1 MFDKSTIIKNV
12 LDAYL
17 SSTDIRTM
25 SIDDVR
31 AEIIDNTD
39 TEIEL
44 VNSVRDK
51 GRKMTYLKE
60 SLVPYQV
67 YRLLKELDLIHNIRR
82 GRTTTSAVYI
92 DDKYDPDY
100 GLYKLLIKRSDEETY
115 FYDACRRIQDD
126 LSVKQCIEVL
136 SYLKSEGGRDYK
148 TETEDES
155 LVAVGNGVVN
165 VYEEDPQEHLI
176 TWEEARE
183 RGYVFTSKWY
193 TDYNPD
199 AQQPHFF
206 DTENDRDMVPED
218 VLFDICGDEDRVEAV
233 KSAMHAM
240 LRPSWRVEAAM
251 LLVDPNFQGNN
262 GKSCLG
268 ELVQSLM
275 GDGNYASTKISELD
289 RSWRVEAAML
299 LVDPNFQGN
308 NGKSCLGEL
317 VQSLMGDGNYASTKI
332 SELDSGFN
340 LATLLDTK
348 AIVSTDADD
357 SEYIEHSGNFKML
370 TCNESM
376 TIHVKYKDD
385 VTTRWQGK
393 IWASTNGYPRFREVS
408 DAIDKRLYL
417 IDCNTHFSADSS
429 GTGIKKNKDIKEV
442 FFKQKETL
450 EYIFKMLLDLSYREL
465 PVYDF
470 QKQLKKDFRAETN
483 PVDAFLNELTDED
496 VRSEV
501 VEGWQSWTCTN
512 PHWDF
517 YPIDYLYLIFQG
529 FYYQNYN
536 KISSMSV
543 QKFRISLRAWVK
555 KNDTWELPTDSRGEM
570 MRVSHGGELTTKAEI
585 SSMSVQKFRI
595 SLRAWVKKNDTW
607 ELPTDSRGEMMR
619 VSHGGELTTKAE
631 SFTLKYMSREAGNE
645 NQLRSEWCNN
655 RVGNAG
661 DYATIFMPTTAKSK
675 YTCIRRKKAVQT
687 QEGDK

>member
-1 MFDKSTIIKNV
+1 MFDKSAIIKNV

-31 AEIIDNTD
+31 AELIDNTD

-44 VNSVRDK
+44 VNSVREK

-92 DDKYDPDY
+92 DDAYDRDY
-100 GLYKLLIKRSDEETY
+100 GLYKLLITRADEEKY
-115 FYDACRRIQDD
+115 FYDVCRRIQHD

-136 SYLKSEGGRDYK
+136 SYLKSERGSDAK
-148 TETEDES
+148 VETEDEA

-165 VYEEDPQEHLI
+165 VYAEDAQEHFI

-193 TDYNPD
+193 TDYNPS
-199 AQQPHFF
+199 ATQTIFH
-206 DTENDRDMVPED
+206 DTENNRDVVPED
-218 VLFDICGDEDRVEAV
+218 ILFDIAGDEDRVEAI

-240 LRPSWRVEAAM
+240 LRPNWRVEAAM
-251 LLVDPNFQGNN
+251 LLVDPNFMGNN
-262 GKSCLG
+262 GKSSLG
-268 ELVQSLM
+268 EL
-275 GDGNYASTKISELD
+275 I
-289 RSWRVEAAML
+289 
-299 LVDPNFQGN
+299 
-308 NGKSCLGEL
+308 
-317 VQSLMGDGNYASTKI
+317 QSLMGDGNYASTKI

-417 IDCNTHFSADSS
+417 IDCNTHFSAD
-429 GTGIKKNKDIKEV
+429 GTGAGIKKNKDIKEV
-442 FFKQKETL
+442 FLKDKNTL

-501 VEGWQSWTCTN
+501 VEGWQSWTCQN

-555 KNDTWELPTDSRGEM
+555 KNDDWELP
-570 MRVSHGGELTTKAEI
+570 V
-585 SSMSVQKFRI
+585 
-595 SLRAWVKKNDTW
+595 
-607 ELPTDSRGEMMR
+607 DSRGEMMR

-655 RVGNAG
+655 RLGSAG
-661 DYATIFMPTTAKSK
+661 DYNTIFMPATAKSK

-687 QEGDK
+687 QKGDK

>member
-1 MFDKSTIIKNV
+1 MFDKSAIIKNV
-12 LDAYL
+12 LDSYL

-31 AEIIDNTD
+31 AELIDNTD

-92 DDKYDPDY
+92 DDTHDRDY
-100 GLYKLLIKRSDEETY
+100 GLYKLLITRADEEKY
-115 FYDACRRIQDD
+115 FYDVCRRIQHD

-136 SYLKSEGGRDYK
+136 SYLKSERGSDAK
-148 TETEDES
+148 VETEDEA
-155 LVAVGNGVVN
+155 LVACGNGVVN

-176 TWEEARE
+176 TWEEARV

-193 TDYNPD
+193 TDYNAN
-199 AQQPHFF
+199 AQRPHFF
-206 DTENDRDMVPED
+206 DENNDRDVVPED
-218 VLFDICGDEDRVEAV
+218 VLMDIAGDEDRVEAI

-262 GKSCLG
+262 GKSSLG
-268 ELVQSLM
+268 ELL
-275 GDGNYASTKISELD
+275 
-289 RSWRVEAAML
+289 
-299 LVDPNFQGN
+299 
-308 NGKSCLGEL
+308 
-317 VQSLMGDGNYASTKI
+317 QSLMGDGNYASTKI

-417 IDCNTHFSADSS
+417 IDCNTHFSADGT

-450 EYIFKMLLDLSYREL
+450 EYIFKMLLDLNYREL

-470 QKQLKKDFRAETN
+470 QKQLKKDFRSETN

-555 KNDTWELPTDSRGEM
+555 KNDTWELP
-570 MRVSHGGELTTKAEI
+570 V
-585 SSMSVQKFRI
+585 
-595 SLRAWVKKNDTW
+595 
-607 ELPTDSRGEMMR
+607 DSRGEMMR

-655 RVGNAG
+655 RLGSAG
-661 DYATIFMPTTAKSK
+661 DFNTIFMPATAKTK

-687 QEGDK
+687 QKGDK

>member
-1 MFDKSTIIKNV
+1 MFDKSAIVKNV

-25 SIDDVR
+25 NIDDVR
-31 AEIIDNTD
+31 AELIDNTD

-92 DDKYDPDY
+92 DDKYDRDF
-100 GLYKLLIKRSDEETY
+100 GLYKLLITRADEEKY
-115 FYDACRRIQDD
+115 FYDVCRRIQHD

-136 SYLKSEGGRDYK
+136 SYLKSERGSDAK
-148 TETEDES
+148 VETEDEA

-165 VYEEDPQEHLI
+165 VYEDDQAEHLI
-176 TWEEARE
+176 SWEEARE

-199 AQQPHFF
+199 AQQPHFY
-206 DTENDRDMVPED
+206 DDQNDRDVVPETI
-218 VLFDICGDEDRVEAV
+218 LMDIAGDEDRVEAV

-262 GKSCLG
+262 GKSSLG
-268 ELVQSLM
+268 ELL
-275 GDGNYASTKISELD
+275 
-289 RSWRVEAAML
+289 
-299 LVDPNFQGN
+299 
-308 NGKSCLGEL
+308 
-317 VQSLMGDGNYASTKI
+317 QSLMGDGNYASTKI

-417 IDCNTHFSADSS
+417 IDCNTHFSADGT

-470 QKQLKKDFRAETN
+470 QKQLKKDFRSETN

-496 VRSEV
+496 VRNEV
-501 VEGWQSWTCTN
+501 VEGWQSWTCPN

-543 QKFRISLRAWVK
+543 QKFRISLRTWVK
-555 KNDTWELPTDSRGEM
+555 KNDE
-570 MRVSHGGELTTKAEI
+570 
-585 SSMSVQKFRI
+585 
-595 SLRAWVKKNDTW
+595 W

-645 NQLRSEWCNN
+645 NQLRSEWCNS

-661 DYATIFMPTTAKSK
+661 DFNTIFMPATAKSK
-675 YTCIRRKKAVQT
+675 YTCIRRKKAIQT
-687 QEGDK
+687 QGQKGDK

>member
-240 LRPSWRVEAAM
+240 LRP
-251 LLVDPNFQGNN
+251 
-262 GKSCLG
+262 
-268 ELVQSLM
+268 
-275 GDGNYASTKISELD
+275 
-289 RSWRVEAAML
+289 SWRVEAAML

-570 MRVSHGGELTTKAEI
+570 MRVSHGGELTTKAE
-585 SSMSVQKFRI
+585 
-595 SLRAWVKKNDTW
+595 
-607 ELPTDSRGEMMR
+607 
-619 VSHGGELTTKAE
+619 

-645 NQLRSEWCNN
+645 NQLHSEWCNN

-687 QEGDK
+687 QKGDK

>member
-165 VYEEDPQEHLI
+165 VYADDPSEHFI
-176 TWEEARE
+176 TWEEART
-183 RGYVFTSKWY
+183 RGYVFTTKWY
-193 TDYNPD
+193 TDYNEN
-199 AQQPHFF
+199 AQQTHFY
-206 DTENDRDMVPED
+206 DDQNDRDMVPED
-218 VLFDICGDEDRVEAV
+218 VLTDICGDEDRVEAV
-233 KSAMHAM
+233 KAAMHAM

-251 LLVDPNFQGNN
+251 LLVDPNYMGNN
-262 GKSCLG
+262 GKSSLG

-275 GDGNYASTKISELD
+275 GE
-289 RSWRVEAAML
+289 
-299 LVDPNFQGN
+299 
-308 NGKSCLGEL
+308 
-317 VQSLMGDGNYASTKI
+317 GNYASTKI

-417 IDCNTHFSADSS
+417 IDCNTHFSADGS

-442 FFKQKETL
+442 FLKQKETL
-450 EYIFKMLLDLSYREL
+450 EYIFKMLLDLNYREL

-470 QKQLKKDFRAETN
+470 QKQLKKDFRSETN

-501 VEGWQSWTCTN
+501 VEGWQSWTCQN
-512 PHWDF
+512 PHWNY
-517 YPIDYLYLIFQG
+517 YPIDYLYLLFQG

-536 KISSMSV
+536 KKASMSL
-543 QKFRISLRAWVK
+543 QKFRISLRSWVK
-555 KNDTWELPTDSRGEM
+555 KNNEEWELPVDSKGEM
-570 MRVSHGGELTTKAEI
+570 MRVSHCGELT
-585 SSMSVQKFRI
+585 S
-595 SLRAWVKKNDTW
+595 
-607 ELPTDSRGEMMR
+607 
-619 VSHGGELTTKAE
+619 KAE
-631 SFTLKYMSREAGNE
+631 SFTLKYMSAEAGNE
-645 NQLRSEWCNN
+645 SALRSEWCNS
-655 RVGNAG
+655 RLGSAG
-661 DYATIFMPTTAKSK
+661 DFNTIFMPATAKSK

-687 QEGDK
+687 QKGDK

>member
-165 VYEEDPQEHLI
+165 VYADDPSEHFI
-176 TWEEARE
+176 TWEEART
-183 RGYVFTSKWY
+183 RGYVFTTKWY
-193 TDYNPD
+193 TDYNEN
-199 AQQPHFF
+199 AQQTHFY
-206 DTENDRDMVPED
+206 DDQNDRDMVPED
-218 VLFDICGDEDRVEAV
+218 VLTDICGDEDRVEAV
-233 KSAMHAM
+233 KAAMHAM

-251 LLVDPNFQGNN
+251 LLVDPNYMGNN
-262 GKSCLG
+262 GKSSLG

-275 GDGNYASTKISELD
+275 GE
-289 RSWRVEAAML
+289 
-299 LVDPNFQGN
+299 
-308 NGKSCLGEL
+308 
-317 VQSLMGDGNYASTKI
+317 GNYASTKI

-417 IDCNTHFSADSS
+417 IDCNTHFSADGS

-442 FFKQKETL
+442 FLKQKETL
-450 EYIFKMLLDLSYREL
+450 EYIFKMLLDLNYREL

-470 QKQLKKDFRAETN
+470 QKQLKKDFRSETN

-501 VEGWQSWTCTN
+501 VEGWQSWTCAT

-555 KNDTWELPTDSRGEM
+555 KNDDWELPVDSRGEM
-570 MRVSHGGELTTKAEI
+570 MRVSHGGELI
-585 SSMSVQKFRI
+585 
-595 SLRAWVKKNDTW
+595 
-607 ELPTDSRGEMMR
+607 
-619 VSHGGELTTKAE
+619 TKAE

-645 NQLRSEWCNN
+645 NQLRSEWCNS
-655 RVGNAG
+655 RFGSAG
-661 DYATIFMPTTAKSK
+661 DFNTIFMPATAKTK

-687 QEGDK
+687 QKGDN

>member
-82 GRTTTSAVYI
+82 GLTTTSAVYI

-240 LRPSWRVEAAM
+240 LRP
-251 LLVDPNFQGNN
+251 
-262 GKSCLG
+262 
-268 ELVQSLM
+268 
-275 GDGNYASTKISELD
+275 
-289 RSWRVEAAML
+289 SWRVEAAML

-570 MRVSHGGELTTKAEI
+570 MRVSHGGELTTKAE
-585 SSMSVQKFRI
+585 
-595 SLRAWVKKNDTW
+595 
-607 ELPTDSRGEMMR
+607 
-619 VSHGGELTTKAE
+619 

-661 DYATIFMPTTAKSK
+661 DYAAIFMPTTAKSK

-687 QEGDK
+687 QKGDK

>member
-31 AEIIDNTD
+31 AELIDNTD

-51 GRKMTYLKE
+51 GRKITYLKE

-92 DDKYDPDY
+92 DDEHNRDY
-100 GLYKLLIKRSDEETY
+100 GLYKLLITRADEEKY
-115 FYDACRRIQDD
+115 FYGVCRRIQYD
-126 LSVKQCIEVL
+126 LSTKQCIEVL
-136 SYLKSEGGRDYK
+136 SYLKSERGSDAK
-148 TETEDES
+148 VETEDEA
-155 LVAVGNGVVN
+155 LVAVGNGVVD
-165 VYEEDPQEHLI
+165 VYSDDPAEHLI
-176 TWEEARE
+176 SWEEARE

-193 TDYNPD
+193 TDYNAN
-199 AQQPHFF
+199 AQQTHFY
-206 DTENDRDMVPED
+206 DDQNDRDMVPED
-218 VLFDICGDEDRVEAV
+218 VLMDIAGDEDRVEAI

-262 GKSCLG
+262 GKSSLG
-268 ELVQSLM
+268 ELLQSLM
-275 GDGNYASTKISELD
+275 GEGNYASTKISE
-289 RSWRVEAAML
+289 M
-299 LVDPNFQGN
+299 
-308 NGKSCLGEL
+308 
-317 VQSLMGDGNYASTKI
+317 
-332 SELDSGFN
+332 DSGFN
-340 LATLLDTK
+340 LATLLDVK

-385 VTTRWQGK
+385 VTTKWMGK

-417 IDCNTHFSADSS
+417 IDCNTHFSADGS

-442 FFKQKETL
+442 FLKQKETL

-501 VEGWQSWTCTN
+501 VEGWQSWTCAT

-536 KISSMSV
+536 KVSSMSV

-555 KNDTWELPTDSRGEM
+555 KNDTWELP
-570 MRVSHGGELTTKAEI
+570 V
-585 SSMSVQKFRI
+585 
-595 SLRAWVKKNDTW
+595 
-607 ELPTDSRGEMMR
+607 DSRGEMMR

-645 NQLRSEWCNN
+645 NQLRSEWCNS
-655 RVGNAG
+655 RLGSAG
-661 DYATIFMPTTAKSK
+661 DFNTIFMPSTAKSK

-687 QEGDK
+687 QGQKGDK